1 LKLDPSTLRRVLLG
15 VVTSAV
21 AVGVLSVCYRAAR
34 SPADGLSGAALDAEV
49 RRAAPSESAC
59 PLVRDAPKAEA
70 PLRDAA
76 AACAV
81 LDLVRA
87 SFQKGSAITDPELQQ
102 LRADVARAVTESP
115 SACVDVLSAELAQ
128 ATDCGLVYDAVAI
141 RVVNGAGVSP
151 KRVAFELRRPAACQW
166 KLLSA
171 LREAERASPTVVAAL
186 IDLTA
191 SVDSDVSKAAW
202 MTLGSV
208 GRIARAA
215 SQEELVSCMDH
226 AISAELSSVEGEM
239 LPVLIASA
247 GNAACEA
254 CRSRLSALQT
264 SADAVLRRTALV
276 ALRFMT
282 TDADVD
288 MLCRALKSDTEASVR
303 AAVAYAL
310 QFSTNAMGPR
320 VQCLF
325 DAAIGDAS
333 EAVSNDAV
341 ASLEELADRSEL
353 AIGVLVHVAKQA
365 DRPKVKM
372 RAATALRRFASEKD
386 VRDVLEGR

>member
-1 LKLDPSTLRRVLLG
+1 VSFDPSTLRRVLLG
-15 VVTSAV
+15 GVSCVV
-21 AVGVLSVCYRAAR
+21 AVGALSVCYRA
-34 SPADGLSGAALDAEV
+34 SGGPADARKDSVDAQV
-49 RRAAPSESAC
+49 RHATPSERAC
-59 PLVRDAPKAEA
+59 PLVREAPKAEA

-76 AACAV
+76 ATCAA
-81 LDLVRA
+81 LDSVRA
-87 SFQKGSAITDPELQQ
+87 SFQKGTAMTDREVQK
-102 LRADVARAVTESP
+102 LRSDVASAVTEAP
-115 SACVDVLSAELAQ
+115 AACVDVLSEELAL

-151 KRVAFELRRPAACQW
+151 PRVAYELRRPAACQW

-171 LREAERASPTVVAAL
+171 LREAERASPSIVAAL
-186 IDLTA
+186 FDLTESA
-191 SVDSDVSKAAW
+191 DPDVGKAAW

-208 GRIARAA
+208 ARIARVAG
-215 SQEELVSCMDH
+215 QGELVGCMEQ
-226 AISAELSSVEGEM
+226 AISSELSKAEGEL

-254 CRSRLSALQT
+254 CRARLGELQKN
-264 SADAVLRRTALV
+264 ADAVLRRTALV

-282 TDADVD
+282 TEADVD
-288 MLCRALKSDTEASVR
+288 TLCRVLKSETEASVR

-310 QFSTNAMGPR
+310 RFATTALPAR
-320 VQCLF
+320 AQCLF

-341 ASLEELADRSEL
+341 ASLEELADHAEL
-353 AIGVLVHVAKQA
+353 AIGVLIHVAKQA
-365 DRPKVKM
+365 ERPEVKM

-386 VRDVLEGR
+386 VRDILEGR